1 MPDRFIGRTILRIH
15 NLKSGNI
22 YVIVHGQKDLLEGV
36 KSELILRGFKEENIL
51 MAKLDEAGNTGD
63 YVAMVWPPGKPREII
78 VSQIVE
84 NKQSQDKSLAPG
96 AWEALQQNELYR
108 IPLKDSAIV

>member
-1 MPDRFIGRTILRIH
+1 MPDRFIGSTILRIGH
-15 NLKSGNI
+15 MKLGNI
-22 YVIVHGQKDLLEGV
+22 YVIVHGQKDLFEGV
-36 KSELILRGFKEENIL
+36 KSKLILGGFKGENVL

-84 NKQSQDKSLAPG
+84 NKQSQNKSSAPG
-96 AWEALQQNELYR
+96 AWAALQQNELYR
-108 IPLKDSAIV
+108 IPLK

>member
-1 MPDRFIGRTILRIH
+1 MEGA
-15 NLKSGNI
+15 KS
-22 YVIVHGQKDLLEGV
+22 K
-36 KSELILRGFKEENIL
+36 LILRGFKEENIL
-51 MAKLDEAGNTGD
+51 MAKLDELAVLETMLQWFGSTGD

-84 NKQSQDKSLAPG
+84 NKQSRNKSSAPG

-108 IPLKDSAIV
+108 IPLK